1 MPAGLQVWD
10 ASGNLV
16 LDVSDPISRLSG
28 TVTIT
33 AGATGSVT
41 VPNASQGSIWYAVL
55 VNGGSTYSPNISV
68 SGSTISW
75 APSTIATP
83 AADAIMLYGVY

>member
-28 TVTIT
+28 TVSIP
-33 AGATGSVT
+33 AGSTGSVT
-41 VPNASQGSIWYAVL
+41 VPNAYQGSIWYAVL
-55 VNGGSTYSPNISV
+55 VNGGSTYSPVVSI

-75 APSTIATP
+75 VPSPLFTP
-83 AADAIMLYGVY
+83 AVDAILLYGVY